1 MRCKKGISLAEMGLL
16 FAKYEAFNRTPGQIQ
31 EQRWT
36 CTKQI
41 ARFTAFQKGFHL
53 QQSAN
58 LGIQSNKMGMEFS
71 LFDATIMWVSGLT
84 QHIYVRYSD
93 SEWRKEN

>member
-1 MRCKKGISLAEMGLL
+1 MRCKKGISLAEMGVS
-16 FAKYEAFNRTPGQIQ
+16 FAKDEAFNRTPGQIQ

-41 ARFTAFQKGFHL
+41 VRLTAFQKGFHL

-58 LGIQSNKMGMEFS
+58 LGIQSNNKGNGIQ
-71 LFDATIMWVSGLT
+71 LV
-84 QHIYVRYSD
+84 
-93 SEWRKEN
+93 